1 MDQTLLDRRRL
12 ILRTGQLALASSLA
26 AWPVLAQPAFRD
38 DPFTLGVAA
47 GDPWPDGFVIWT
59 RLVPRPLEIGGGMPP
74 VAVKV
79 LWEVAEDEHFGSIV
93 RTGETLARPELGHS
107 VHIEVDGLK
116 PRWLYWYRFHIPG
129 GTASPAGTARTAPAP
144 GTLPERVRL
153 GVVGCQNYHAGYY
166 TAYRHLSRESDLDAV
181 FHYGDYIYETV
192 KSARDLPARTVVGN
206 EPYTLDDYRRRY
218 AQYKTDPDL
227 KAAHQAAAFI
237 MTFDDHEV
245 QNNWASQWDEN
256 GTPPEMFALRKLGA
270 MQAWYEHMPVRKAQ
284 FPLNGLQKTM
294 YRRLDYGRLMRMHV
308 LDTRTY
314 RDIQLC
320 EADSLNSAC
329 RKTNGPEVTILGREQ
344 EAWLADGLT
353 GEKGWN
359 LIAQQVMVMP
369 FDHRQSPGEPYGV
382 RVDDWNGYPA
392 ARARMVEAIMER
404 KLTNVVIATGD
415 AHQHYVG
422 TVPVRDQD
430 PGGPAAATEFLA
442 TSISSAGDGGPVR
455 KGFERALEFNPNL
468 KLINDQRGYMTFDI
482 TPKAIRADLQVLDK
496 VTVTDGQLSKLASFV
511 VTPDQPF
518 PHKA

>member
-1 MDQTLLDRRRL
+1 MLDRRRL
-12 ILRTGQLALASSLA
+12 ILRTGHLVLASSLA
-26 AWPVLAQPAFRD
+26 AWPVVAQPVFRD

-59 RLVPRPLEIGGGMPP
+59 RLVPRPLEIGGGMDP

-79 LWEVAEDEHFGSIV
+79 LWEVAEDERFARIV
-93 RTGETLARPELGHS
+93 ATGEMLARPELAHS
-107 VHIEVDGLK
+107 VHVEVCGLK
-116 PRWLYWYRFHIPG
+116 PRRPYWYRFRIPG
-129 GTASPAGTARTAPAP
+129 GMASPAGMARTAPPP
-144 GTLPERVRL
+144 GAMPERVRL
-153 GVVGCQNYHAGYY
+153 GVAGCQNFQAGYY

-181 FHYGDYIYETV
+181 FHYGDYIYEGV
-192 KSARDLPARTVVGN
+192 KAPRPPLERAVLGK
-206 EPYTLDDYRRRY
+206 EPYTLDEYRRRY

-227 KAAHQAAAFI
+227 QAAHQAAAFV

-256 GTPPEMFALRKLGA
+256 GTPPDLFALRKLGA

-284 FPLNGLQKTM
+284 FPLNGIQRTM

-320 EADSLNSAC
+320 DAESSNSAC
-329 RKTNGPEVTILGREQ
+329 RKTNGPDVTILGREQ
-344 EAWLADGLT
+344 EAWLGEGLT
-353 GEKGWN
+353 AESGWN

-369 FDHRQSPGEPYGV
+369 FNHHQKPEDPYGV

-392 ARARMVEAIMER
+392 ARARMVDAIMKR

-442 TSISSAGDGGPVR
+442 TSITSAGNGGPVR
-455 KGFERALEFNPNL
+455 KGFERALEFNPNV
-468 KLINDQRGYMTFDI
+468 KLVNDQRGYMTFDI
-482 TPKAIRADLQVLDK
+482 TPKTFRCDLQVLDK
-496 VTVTDGQLSKLASFV
+496 VTVPDGILSKLASFV